1 MKILHV
7 VRSVDPRDGGPI
19 EGVKL
24 LGRAHHREGREV
36 EVVSLDDPDAEWV
49 RNFPLRVYGL
59 GPVGTKYGYT
69 SKLPVWLK
77 SHAANYDAVIVN
89 GVWQFGGLAAWRAL
103 RDTATPYYVFP
114 HGMLDPWFKRT
125 YPLKHL
131 KKWFYW
137 PWAEYR
143 VLRDARAVFFTCEQ
157 ERLLARESFWL
168 YRCTEVVLGYGTS
181 QPPGDA
187 AAQRQKFFQAFP
199 HCQEKRLWLF
209 LGRLHVKKGCDDLL
223 EAFALSR
230 QRDPSLH
237 LVMAGPDQTG
247 WQAKLQSQTHKLGL
261 DSHVTWPGMLD
272 GDLKW
277 GALHA
282 AEVFFLPS
290 HQENFGIAV
299 AEALACGVP
308 VLISNKVNIWREI
321 EEDGAGLVA
330 DDSVA
335 GTHSNA
341 ERWLNLSAPEQASMR
356 VQARACFHRH
366 YHIEQVA
373 ARLAEHLRLLGARG

>member
-157 ERLLARESFWL
+157 ERIILALSLHRGRSRIRNQPAARRRRRATPEVFSSFPSLPGKAPLAFFGTLAR
-168 YRCTEVVLGYGTS
+168 
-181 QPPGDA
+181 
-187 AAQRQKFFQAFP
+187 
-199 HCQEKRLWLF
+199 QERL
-209 LGRLHVKKGCDDLL
+209 R
-223 EAFALSR
+223 
-230 QRDPSLH
+230 
-237 LVMAGPDQTG
+237 
-247 WQAKLQSQTHKLGL
+247 
-261 DSHVTWPGMLD
+261 
-272 GDLKW
+272 
-277 GALHA
+277 
-282 AEVFFLPS
+282 
-290 HQENFGIAV
+290 
-299 AEALACGVP
+299 
-308 VLISNKVNIWREI
+308 
-321 EEDGAGLVA
+321 
-330 DDSVA
+330 
-335 GTHSNA
+335 
-341 ERWLNLSAPEQASMR
+341 
-356 VQARACFHRH
+356 
-366 YHIEQVA
+366 
-373 ARLAEHLRLLGARG
+373 